1 MNFRISPP
9 TSGANPWQGVA
20 LYQHPKLNYRV
31 DNSWG
36 PGAAFNADGL
46 VYLPYSNVVTDGNT
60 ASNNI
65 KCTKFVMNSFVTNG
79 SIDLSMSQSASS
91 CGAIGLKQWGGA
103 TVHLI
108 Q

>member
-1 MNFRISPP
+1 M
-9 TSGANPWQGVA
+9 
-20 LYQHPKLNYRV
+20 
-31 DNSWG
+31 
-36 PGAAFNADGL
+36 
-46 VYLPYSNVVTDGNT
+46 TDGNT

-65 KCTKFVMNSFVTNG
+65 KCTKFVMNSFTTNG